1 MPLEQELLALF
12 RLPEL
17 EKLHL
22 ILKTHETPPITWL
35 MAKSFTLLELR
46 HPRQLLRAGKE
57 ARNCLGREELPLARY
72 WEAVARDEMR
82 VFEIRHRLK
91 LCALFTVASN
101 AYLEWQFLRFPT
113 GLPSFVDACVEKLN
127 ATYGPLTDG
136 ISEIRLGCD
145 DAIYPGFDEPSPG
158 TAHLISPQRLLRS
171 GS

>member
-1 MPLEQELLALF
+1 MPHAQNLLALI
-12 RLPEL
+12 RLREQDEL
-17 EKLHL
+17 HTALTKDVTE
-22 ILKTHETPPITWL
+22 PITWL
-35 MAKSFTLLELR
+35 MAKSFTLRELR
-46 HPRQLLRAGKE
+46 HPLQLQRAGKE

-72 WEAVARDEMR
+72 WEAVARKELR

>member
-91 LCALFTVASN
+91 LCALFTVASR
-101 AYLEWQFLRFPT
+101 AYHEWQFLKFPA
-113 GLPSFVDACVEKLN
+113 GLQTFVDACVDKLN
-127 ATYGPLTDG
+127 TEYGPLADC
-136 ISEIRLGCD
+136 INEIALGRD
-145 DAIYPGFDEPSPG
+145 HVVYPCFEEAQPG
-158 TAHLISPQRLLRS
+158 TEHLISPQLILRS
-171 GS
+171 HR